1 MVDLNF
7 RPLFS
12 SPFVFAN
19 FGEAAKS
26 LNKRLVKDIDVE
38 IADYQGVT
46 EERSFALNTCGWQ
59 SKSGLENSHSS
70 FKELSVAISKCLFP
84 MLSQS
89 GIEDEYASKLKAT
102 GLWANV
108 ILAAGG
114 FSEPHIH
121 GTGKTLW
128 TGVYYPAGPEEDL
141 DNFDHHKHV
150 IGESTP
156 GSGTLVLK
164 DLAFVQ

>member
-12 SPFVFAN
+12 SPFAFAN

-102 GLWANV
+102 GCGQMSFLPLVDSLN
-108 ILAAGG
+108 
-114 FSEPHIH
+114 HIFM
-121 GTGKTLW
+121 GQVKLYGRVSIIRPDQKKT
-128 TGVYYPAGPEEDL
+128 
-141 DNFDHHKHV
+141 
-150 IGESTP
+150 
-156 GSGTLVLK
+156 
-164 DLAFVQ
+164 